1 MLAIFLVDNN
11 HIYGGIP
18 TGIVNLVNLDRLA
31 VWNNQLSGNIP
42 SDIGKLQELDVLIFN
57 GNNFSGTTPS
67 SVDNEINNTASENGS
82 IPPQV
87 VSFSSLSIY
96 LGLSQNY
103 LTGPLPIEV
112 GNLKNLG
119 ELDVSDNILS
129 GEIPSSLGSGI
140 RLELLSMQGNS
151 FQGSIPSSFS
161 LNLSY
166 NNFVG
171 DVPIEGVFKNA
182 SATSIVGNSQL
193 SGGIPEFQLPRCIFK
208 EPKKGSLSLAVK
220 IIIST
225 VSGILGIGFVLAFLI
240 FYRLNKK
247 RREPISS
254 SSEKSLLK
262 VSYQS
267 LLWATD
273 GFSSSNLIG
282 VGSFGSV
289 YRGILVHDGTVIAV
303 KVLNLL
309 RKGASKSFF
318 IAECEA
324 LRNIRHRNLVKVLT
338 AYSGADYQGNDVKS
352 LPCNL

>member
-1 MLAIFLVDNN
+1 M
-11 HIYGGIP
+11 
-18 TGIVNLVNLDRLA
+18 
-31 VWNNQLSGNIP
+31 
-42 SDIGKLQELDVLIFN
+42 
-57 GNNFSGTTPS
+57 
-67 SVDNEINNTASENGS
+67 
-82 IPPQV
+82 
-87 VSFSSLSIY
+87 
-96 LGLSQNY
+96 
-103 LTGPLPIEV
+103 
-112 GNLKNLG
+112 
-119 ELDVSDNILS
+119 LS

-151 FQGSIPSSFS
+151 FQGSIPSSFRSLQGLIGLDLAWNNLSFFEGFDSLQS

-309 RKGASKSFF
+309 RKGASKSF
-318 IAECEA
+318 IAECES

-338 AYSGADYQGNDVKS
+338 ACSGADYQGNDVKS